1 MGKIQMEAHGRE
13 VRLSFLARELI
24 LQGGDIKAWNAVLQ
38 ARQEVRG
45 EIRDLTKVAR
55 VYGSLT

>member
-1 MGKIQMEAHGRE
+1 MEADGRE
-13 VRLSFLARELI
+13 VRLAFLARELI
-24 LQGGDIKAWNAVLQ
+24 LQGGDIRAWNAVLR

>member
-1 MGKIQMEAHGRE
+1 MEAHGRE